1 MGPIWQIQ
9 VSLSN
14 IGPIRQILVPFGKY
28 RSHLANMGSIR
39 QKWVF
44 IITLSLLSLL
54 FLLILALLLLSS
66 SLLIISRKCLLHW
79 HLGHD
84 TSSWIPNQVP
94 ARPSSQVP
102 NQAPST
108 DYSPW
113 LQTKPLGLKPNSW
126 PEPSSLPQTKPQVS
140 NGATGPET
148 RPYTSNRT
156 PICTHRLNYLQSC
169 SALIAT

>member
-1 MGPIWQIQ
+1 MNKTFIA
-9 VSLSN
+9 
-14 IGPIRQILVPFGKY
+14 LV
-28 RSHLANMGSIR
+28 
-39 QKWVF
+39 
-44 IITLSLLSLL
+44 
-54 FLLILALLLLSS
+54 
-66 SLLIISRKCLLHW
+66 LIISRKCLLHW

-126 PEPSSLPQTKPQVS
+126 PEPSSWPQTKPQVS
-140 NGATGPET
+140 NRATGPET
-148 RPYTSNRT
+148 SPYTSNRT

-169 SALIAT
+169 SARIAT